1 MLIKFLKKL
10 TALTFIVIQASTLN
24 LISPSNTSASPP
36 KKLKAIFNVLDGGT
50 LLLNGQPFKIL
61 NISVP
66 HAKQKCKKGSLPW
79 LCGAAA
85 KKFLQ
90 QLVSEKTLKC
100 ALYESNNVQ
109 CFLNGRDL
117 AVSLIR
123 AGWAIPIT
131 KKKEYKN
138 AEHKAR
144 NNKVGLWAHIKN

>member
-1 MLIKFLKKL
+1 MLIKSLKKL
-10 TALTFIVIQASTLN
+10 TALIFIVIQALTLN

-36 KKLKAIFNVLDGGT
+36 KQLKAIFNVIDGGT

-66 HAKQKCKKGSLPW
+66 GAKQKCKKGSLPW

-90 QLVSEKTLKC
+90 QLISGKTLKC
-100 ALYESNNVQ
+100 ALYEQYNVQ

-117 AVSLIR
+117 AVSLIK
-123 AGWAIPIT
+123 AGWAISIT
-131 KKKEYKN
+131 TKKEYKS
-138 AEHKAR
+138 AENKAR
-144 NNKVGLWAHIKN
+144 RNKVGLWAHIKN